1 MQQKLLRLVRSEADS
16 EAQAEQI
23 VTTRTSDAAVPATPA
38 HTARVHSAP
47 VCERGRAV
55 LCISCAIGGVR
66 FALQQLRQE
75 PEISAQVQKQT
86 SELDHEAV
94 ILQEPDPLTVAAWTH
109 SCPGRFFYANSIS
122 SQMIFVSIKSDGR
135 IPRCAGPAGASN
147 RMCTS

>member
-16 EAQAEQI
+16 EAQAKQI
-23 VTTRTSDAAVPATPA
+23 VTTLTSDAAVPATPA
-38 HTARVHSAP
+38 HTTRVHSAP
-47 VCERGRAV
+47 VCAV

-94 ILQEPDPLTVAAWTH
+94 TLQEPDPLTAAAW
-109 SCPGRFFYANSIS
+109 PGGELPLSRTVPLRS
-122 SQMIFVSIKSDGR
+122 G
-135 IPRCAGPAGASN
+135 
-147 RMCTS
+147 

>member
-16 EAQAEQI
+16 EAQAKQI
-23 VTTRTSDAAVPATPA
+23 VTALTSDAAVLATPA

-94 ILQEPDPLTVAAWTH
+94 TLQEPDPLTASAWTH
-109 SCPGRFFYANSIS
+109 SCPGQFFMQIRS
-122 SQMIFVSIKSDGR
+122 R
-135 IPRCAGPAGASN
+135 R
-147 RMCTS
+147 R

>member
-16 EAQAEQI
+16 EAQAKQI
-23 VTTRTSDAAVPATPA
+23 VTTLTSDAAVPATPA
-38 HTARVHSAP
+38 HTTRVHSAP

-94 ILQEPDPLTVAAWTH
+94 TLQEPDPLTAAAW
-109 SCPGRFFYANSIS
+109 PGGELPLSRTVPLRS
-122 SQMIFVSIKSDGR
+122 G
-135 IPRCAGPAGASN
+135 
-147 RMCTS
+147 